1 MYVRNII
8 LTNTTLKNVGTLYLP
23 SADFITNADVSTYL
37 PHLNLNC
44 PQIVTRFGAVVE
56 VDNEYPINKAESKLK
71 KNKKQNKQKQT
82 EVDGRQISLV

>member
-1 MYVRNII
+1 MSVRNII

-23 SADFITNADVSTYL
+23 SSDFITNADVSTYV

-56 VDNEYPINKAESKLK
+56 VDNEYPINKAETKLK
-71 KNKKQNKQKQT
+71 KSRNKTN
-82 EVDGRQISLV
+82 GG